1 MEILEKDIITKLKNK
16 DESGLRQIFDLYYTP
31 LCVYSLKY
39 IDSFEQAED
48 IVQNIF
54 IDFWEKKRFN
64 SITQSLRSYLFSA
77 VKNNSLLQLKQ
88 DKKILFESL
97 EEQFLFQSDE
107 ILDIEEIEKKMERL
121 YQELEKLPLQGR
133 KVFEAI
139 VFDNNKYKE
148 VAQELDISVNTVKT
162 HFSRSLKQ
170 LRSSLEIIIFILLP

>member
-1 MEILEKDIITKLKNK
+1 MEILEKDIIKKLKNK

-48 IVQNIF
+48 LVQNIF

-107 ILDIEEIEKKMERL
+107 ILDIEEIEKKKERL

-148 VAQELDISVNTVKT
+148 VAQEFDISVNTVKT